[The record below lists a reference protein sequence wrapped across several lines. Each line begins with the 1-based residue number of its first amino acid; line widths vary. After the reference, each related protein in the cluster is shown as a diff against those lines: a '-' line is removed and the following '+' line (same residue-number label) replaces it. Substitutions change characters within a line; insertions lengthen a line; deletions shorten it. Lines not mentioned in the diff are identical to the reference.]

1 MVYIVNHC
9 NEWHEFSSFRLI
21 GVFDEGHIK
30 SALNEIQEELDYSD
44 EDMDTYIDI
53 NATELNEANV

>member
-21 GVFDEGHIK
+21 GVFDEEHLRI
-30 SALNEIQEELDYSD
+30 ALNKIQEELDYSD

-53 NATELNEANV
+53 NATELNESNV